1 LALIR
6 HRETARVLLQAD
18 SGRFLLLY
26 SLWSPE
32 SALEPRWMSPGGGIE
47 RSEELSEAASRE
59 LLEETGLGVPP
70 EALGSKVAEIEF
82 HQPWPSGD
90 FETGIAHFFRLRIS
104 DEFLVDRSMWT
115 AEEHRDILDVRWW
128 NPEALQASGET
139 VGPPGLVELLVE
151 LSELDT

>member
-6 HRETARVLLQAD
+6 HRETARILLQAD

-47 RSEELSEAASRE
+47 PSEDLAEAASRE
-59 LLEETGLGVPP
+59 LQEETGLIVPP
-70 EALGSKVAEIEF
+70 EALGPKVGEIEF
-82 HQPWPSGD
+82 NQPWKSGD
-90 FETGIAHFFRLRIS
+90 YETGIAYFFKFRIS
-104 DEFLVDRSMWT
+104 KEFVVDRSMWT

-128 NPEALQASGET
+128 LPEDLKASGET
-139 VGPPGLVELLVE
+139 VGPPGLIDLLVE
-151 LSELDT
+151 LG